1 MLEELV
7 VKNLNRFEV
16 VLNAQL
22 GNIDR
27 RGKYLEL
34 KLVYVRGWLVVLV
47 LVSSSIV
54 IIVVIL
60 LLLLVVIILVQG
72 GPARHG
78 QR

>member
-1 MLEELV
+1 MLEELI

-34 KLVYVRGWLVVLV
+34 KLVYGMGLVT
-47 LVSSSIV
+47 IV
-54 IIVVIL
+54 IVLIDLWNLRNVKS
-60 LLLLVVIILVQG
+60 
-72 GPARHG
+72 
-78 QR
+78 